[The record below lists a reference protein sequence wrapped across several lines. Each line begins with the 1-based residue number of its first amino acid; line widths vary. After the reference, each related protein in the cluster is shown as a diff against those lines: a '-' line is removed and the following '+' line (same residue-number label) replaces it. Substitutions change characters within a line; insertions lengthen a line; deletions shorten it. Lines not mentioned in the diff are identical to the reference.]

1 MNLLAAI
8 LYAVA
13 SSVLLGV
20 ALGFWHGGLDATMA
34 ALALGGGALIGLVS
48 LRRGCAVP
56 LPRPRGWQWLPVV
69 LFGIFAVRAFL
80 WLVFEEKG
88 ELRVLS
94 PNNLGDLS
102 LHLTFIHTLAN
113 GAPFWPDN
121 PIFANGKLAYAV
133 GMDLFNSLLTLVGVD
148 VLGGLIWA
156 GLTGAI
162 LTGFAL
168 WRWGGAFTLMG
179 FLCNGGL
186 LAFAAFTAGGN
197 EAIFQDYAGNLKF
210 DWAWKSLPL
219 SILVTQRGFLFALPA
234 GLLLLTSWRTRWLR
248 EDDGWRL
255 PFAGELLLYAAMPVF
270 HVHTFLAL
278 SLMLAAFWVA
288 RRTQRRSIATLV
300 AAAFVPATVLVWL
313 TVGMFKANAEPTW
326 SDMSQ
331 LDHPPK
337 RAPIEALGWQPGWM
351 VNDETVSAAWEHA
364 AAAAPAL
371 RALEPHGRFLFFWL
385 GNFGVLPLLA
395 GALGV
400 ALFRQLWP
408 PGPRAVWAWLAAL
421 SFVVL
426 TPIIPPTP
434 APLWIAASALSL
446 ALFQMARKWSAALA
460 HAAVVLP
467 ALFLFFLCCHV
478 RFAPWAWD
486 NTKLMLWAYL
496 LVLPSLWELVL
507 ARWRL
512 WARALACEL
521 LFFSGFVSLLGG
533 LRGEGY
539 PIAKLAPLDAV
550 ADAVSGLAITDTFA
564 AAPTYDHP
572 LLLNGRKLALG
583 YIGHLQSHA
592 LHYQPQLR
600 ILESLMDGADSWR
613 QDAAELGVRYLYF
626 GPRERMQWPQ
636 SRQPWVF
643 SSKRIAAGEWGE
655 LYDLDTPRL
664 PVEDL

>member
-1 MNLLAAI
+1 MNFVAAI

-13 SSVLLGV
+13 SSVLLGI
-20 ALGFWHGGLDATMA
+20 ALGFAHGGLDATMA
-34 ALALGGGALIGLVS
+34 ALALGGGAFIGLTS
-48 LRRGCAVP
+48 LWRKCAAP

-69 LFGIFAVRAFL
+69 LFGLFALRAFL
-80 WLVFEEKG
+80 WLAFEQKD

-94 PNNLGDLS
+94 PNNLGDFS
-102 LHLTFIHTLAN
+102 LHLAFIRYLAN
-113 GAPFWPDN
+113 GAPFWPDS

-133 GMDLFNSLLTLVGVD
+133 GMDLFNSLLALVGVD
-148 VLGGLIWA
+148 VLRGLIWA

-186 LAFAAFTAGGN
+186 LAFAAFTAGGH
-197 EAIFQDYAGNLKF
+197 EPIFQDYAGNLKF

-248 EDDGWRL
+248 EDGGWRL

-278 SLMLAAFWVA
+278 SLMLLAFWIA
-288 RRTQRRSIATLV
+288 RRTQRWSIATLV
-300 AAAFVPATVLVWL
+300 AAAFLPATVLVWL

-331 LDHPPK
+331 FEHPPK

-351 VNDETVSAAWEHA
+351 VNDDTVTTAWNHA
-364 AAAAPAL
+364 AAVAPAL
-371 RALEPHGRFLFFWL
+371 RAVEPHGRFLFFWL

-395 GALGV
+395 GALGG
-400 ALFRQLWP
+400 ALVRQLWP
-408 PGPRAVWAWLAAL
+408 PGPRAMWAWLAAL

-426 TPIIPPTP
+426 TPILPPTP
-434 APLWIAASALSL
+434 LPLWIAASALSL
-446 ALFQMARKWSAALA
+446 ALFQMARKWSAPLA
-460 HAAVVLP
+460 HAAVTLP

-507 ARWRL
+507 MRWRL
-512 WARALACEL
+512 WARAMACEL

-539 PIAKLAPLDAV
+539 AIAKLAPLDAV
-550 ADAVSGLAITDTFA
+550 ADATRGLAITDTFA

-583 YIGHLQSHA
+583 YIGHLQSHG
-592 LHYQPQLR
+592 LHYEPQLR
-600 ILESLMDGADSWR
+600 TLDSLMNGTDTWR

-626 GPRERMQWPQ
+626 GPQERTRWPH
-636 SRQPWVF
+636 SKQPWVF
-643 SSKRIAAGEWGE
+643 STQRIAAGEWGE

-664 PVEDL
+664 PVESL

>member
-1 MNLLAAI
+1 MNAIAAI

-34 ALALGGGALIGLVS
+34 ALALGGGALTGLVS
-48 LRRGCAVP
+48 LARKSAEP
-56 LPRPRGWQWLPVV
+56 LQRPRGWQWLPVV
-69 LFGIFAVRAFL
+69 LFGLFAMRAFL
-80 WLVFEEKG
+80 WLVFEEKD

-94 PNNLGDLS
+94 PNNLGDIS
-102 LHLTFIHTLAN
+102 LHLTFIRTLAN
-113 GAPFWPDN
+113 GAPFWPDS

-148 VLGGLIWA
+148 VLRGLIWA

-186 LAFAAFTAGGN
+186 LAVAAFTAGGN
-197 EAIFQDYAGNLKF
+197 EAIFQDYAGNLKL

-248 EDDGWRL
+248 EDGGWRL
-255 PFAGELLLYAAMPVF
+255 PFAGELLLYAAMPIF
-270 HVHTFLAL
+270 HAHTFLAL
-278 SLMLAAFWVA
+278 SLTLAAFWIA
-288 RRTQRRSIATLV
+288 RTTQRRSIAALV

-313 TVGMFKANAEPTW
+313 TLGMLKANAEPTW

-331 LDHPPK
+331 LDHLPK

-351 VNDETVSAAWEHA
+351 VNDDAVTATWDHA
-364 AAAAPAL
+364 AAAVPAL
-371 RALEPHGRFLFFWL
+371 QTMEPHGRFLFFWL
-385 GNFGVLPLLA
+385 GNFGVLPFLA

-400 ALFRQLWP
+400 ALVRQLWP
-408 PGPRAVWAWLAAL
+408 PGPRAVWVWLAAL
-421 SFVVL
+421 SFIVL
-426 TPIIPPTP
+426 TPIIPPTS

-446 ALFQMARKWSAALA
+446 ALFQMARKWSAPLA

-486 NTKLMLWAYL
+486 NTKLMVWAYL
-496 LVLPSLWELVL
+496 LVLPSLWELIL

-583 YIGHLQSHA
+583 YIGHLQSHG
-592 LHYQPQLR
+592 LHYQPQVRMLD
-600 ILESLMDGADSWR
+600 SLMDGADSWR

-626 GPRERMQWPQ
+626 GPQERMHWPQ
-636 SRQPWVF
+636 SREPWVLCT
-643 SSKRIAAGEWGE
+643 KRIAADEWGE

>member
-1 MNLLAAI
+1 MNTIAAI

-13 SSVLLGV
+13 SSVLLGI
-20 ALGFWHGGLDATMA
+20 ALGFSHGGLDAAMA
-34 ALALGGGALIGLVS
+34 ALALGGGALIGLAS
-48 LRRGCAVP
+48 LWRRTATP
-56 LPRPRGWQWLPVV
+56 LPRPRGWQWLPIL
-69 LFGIFAVRAFL
+69 LFALFTVRAFL
-80 WLVFEEKG
+80 WLVFEQKD

-102 LHLTFIHTLAN
+102 LHLTFIRYLAN
-113 GAPFWPDN
+113 GAPFWPDS
-121 PIFANGKLAYAV
+121 PIFADGKLAYAV

-148 VLGGLIWA
+148 VLRGLIWA
-156 GLTGAI
+156 GLGGAV

-186 LAFAAFTAGGN
+186 LAFAAFTAGGH
-197 EAIFQDYAGNLKF
+197 EPIFQDYAGNLKF

-234 GLLLLTSWRTRWLR
+234 GLLLLTSWRSRWLR
-248 EDDGWRL
+248 GEGWRL

-278 SLMLAAFWVA
+278 SLMLAAFWIA
-288 RRTQRRSIATLV
+288 RRGQRRSIATLI

-326 SDMSQ
+326 SNMSQ
-331 LDHPPK
+331 IENPPK
-337 RAPIEALGWQPGWM
+337 RPPIEALGWQPGWM
-351 VNDETVSAAWEHA
+351 VNDDTVTQAWAHA
-364 AAAAPAL
+364 TAAAPAL
-371 RALEPHGRFLFFWL
+371 RSVDAHGRFLFFWL
-385 GNFGVLPLLA
+385 GNFGILPFLA
-395 GALGV
+395 AAL
-400 ALFRQLWP
+400 ALALVRMLWP
-408 PGPRAVWAWLAAL
+408 PGPRALWPWLAGL
-421 SFVVL
+421 SFILL

-434 APLWIAASALSL
+434 IPLIIAAIALVV
-446 ALFQMARKWSAALA
+446 ALLRMARKWDAALA
-460 HAAVVLP
+460 HTAIVLP
-467 ALFLFFLCCHV
+467 AFFLFFLCCHV

-507 ARWRL
+507 SRWRL
-512 WARALACEL
+512 WARAMACEL

-539 PIAKLAPLDAV
+539 AIAKLAPLDAV
-550 ADAVSGLAITDTFA
+550 ADATRGLAITDTFA
-564 AAPTYDHP
+564 AAPEYNHP
-572 LLLNGRKLALG
+572 LLLAGRKLALG
-583 YIGHLQSHA
+583 FTGHLYSHG
-592 LHYQPQLR
+592 LHYQLQLR
-600 ILESLMDGADSWR
+600 TLDSLMNGADSWR

-626 GPRERMQWPQ
+626 GPQERTRWPQ
-636 SRQPWVF
+636 SKQPWVF
-643 SSKRIAAGEWGE
+643 STARIAAGEWGE

-664 PVEDL
+664 PVESR